1 MKIYVHSKRFFK
13 ESKETQKT
21 ILDAMHALYDRIHDY
36 EKVGTAFEQI
46 FNDDKVKYDQQG
58 EFFVY
63 KSARSNLQLRILYA
77 YFSAE
82 TLDEKL
88 GKVGIESSESI
99 LLIEDHF
106 IKKKNNKEYLRQF
119 EYAKA
124 LEAAKCLE
132 ESKQIGGVE

>member
-1 MKIYVHSKRFFK
+1 MRIYVHSKRFFR

-58 EFFVY
+58 QFFVY
-63 KSARSNLQLRILYA
+63 KSARGNLQLRILYA
-77 YFSAE
+77 YFG
-82 TLDEKL
+82 D
-88 GKVGIESSESI
+88 GV
-99 LLIEDHF
+99 LLIEDQF
-106 IKKKNNKEYLRQF
+106 IKKKNNKESLRQF

-124 LEAAKCLE
+124 LEASKCLE
-132 ESKQIGGVE
+132 EAKLVEDL

>member
-1 MKIYVHSKRFFK
+1 MRIYVHSKRFFR

-58 EFFVY
+58 QFFVY
-63 KSARSNLQLRILYA
+63 KSARGNLQLRILYA
-77 YFSAE
+77 YFG
-82 TLDEKL
+82 D
-88 GKVGIESSESI
+88 GV
-99 LLIEDHF
+99 LLIEDQF

-124 LEAAKCLE
+124 LEASMCLE
-132 ESKQIGGVE
+132 EAKLVEDL

>member
-1 MKIYVHSKRFFK
+1 MKIYVHSKRFFR

-58 EFFVY
+58 QFFVY
-63 KSARSNLQLRILYA
+63 KSARGNLQLRILYA
-77 YFSAE
+77 YFG
-82 TLDEKL
+82 D
-88 GKVGIESSESI
+88 GV
-99 LLIEDHF
+99 LLIEDQF

-124 LEAAKCLE
+124 LDAAKCLE
-132 ESKQIGGVE
+132 EAKLI

>member
-58 EFFVY
+58 QFFVY

-82 TLDEKL
+82 TAD
-88 GKVGIESSESI
+88 GSESI

-119 EYAKA
+119 EYARA

-132 ESKQIGGVE
+132 EARQIGGIE

>member
-1 MKIYVHSKRFFK
+1 MKIYVHSKRFFR

-21 ILDAMHALYDRIHDY
+21 IWDAMHALYDRIYDY

-58 EFFVY
+58 QFFVY
-63 KSARSNLQLRILYA
+63 KSARGNLQLRILYA
-77 YFSAE
+77 YFG
-82 TLDEKL
+82 D
-88 GKVGIESSESI
+88 GV
-99 LLIEDHF
+99 LLIEDQF

-124 LEAAKCLE
+124 LEASKCLE
-132 ESKQIGGVE
+132 EAKLVEDL

>member
-1 MKIYVHSKRFFK
+1 MKIYVHSKRFFR

-21 ILDAMHALYDRIHDY
+21 ILDAMNALYDRIHDY

-58 EFFVY
+58 QFFVY
-63 KSARSNLQLRILYA
+63 KSARGNLQLRILYA
-77 YFSAE
+77 YFG
-82 TLDEKL
+82 D
-88 GKVGIESSESI
+88 GV
-99 LLIEDHF
+99 LLIEDQF

-132 ESKQIGGVE
+132 EAKLVEDL